1 MSRLIFKTLAG
12 SRLYG
17 VSTEDSDYDYKGVF
31 MEDLCELLK
40 KTDDVRRATDPTSN
54 SEVELFS
61 LNYYMKLLGQG
72 QVTPLDM
79 LFAPKELWTD
89 SSKEWEAIQA
99 QRKYMVSSNITPFVD
114 YAKGQAIKYG
124 FKGNKILTIEKAI
137 KLVELNFS
145 FDNICTELADMDGI
159 SFDVEK
165 TSNRTIR
172 HIVICGKSFG
182 ETTKV
187 NLWLD
192 PLQKLRKS
200 FGRRAEQVAG
210 GIDLKAQYHTIR
222 ICCEAVELLTTGELT
237 FPRPEADTLI
247 KIRAGEFTSK
257 QLEAMVE
264 KHFEM
269 VKFAEENTSLPA
281 KPNTEKMNQ
290 LVYNLQANYL
300 AEFVL

>member
-17 VSTEDSDYDYKGVF
+17 VATEESDYDYKGVF
-31 MEDLCELLK
+31 MEDLWELLEK
-40 KTDDVRRATDPTSN
+40 KDDVRRATDSTSN

-72 QVTPLDM
+72 QVIPLDM
-79 LFAPKELWTD
+79 LFAPKDLWTD
-89 SSKEWEAIQA
+89 SSEEWEAIHA
-99 QRKYMVSSNITPFVD
+99 QRKHMVSSNITPFVG
-114 YAKGQAIKYG
+114 YAKGQAMKYG
-124 FKGNKILTIEKAI
+124 LKGNKILTIEKAI

-145 FDNICTELADMDGI
+145 FDNICTELVDMDGI
-159 SFDVEK
+159 SFEVEK
-165 TSNRTIR
+165 TSNRDVR

-182 ETTKV
+182 ETTKAD
-187 NLWLD
+187 LWLG

-200 FGRRAEQVAG
+200 FGRRAEQAAD
-210 GIDLKAQYHTIR
+210 GIDLKAQYHTVR

-247 KIRAGEFTSK
+247 KIRAGEFTSE

-264 KHFEM
+264 KNFEM

-281 KPNTEKMNQ
+281 KPDTEKMNQ
-290 LVYNLQANYL
+290 LVYDLQANYL
-300 AEFVL
+300 AEFMP